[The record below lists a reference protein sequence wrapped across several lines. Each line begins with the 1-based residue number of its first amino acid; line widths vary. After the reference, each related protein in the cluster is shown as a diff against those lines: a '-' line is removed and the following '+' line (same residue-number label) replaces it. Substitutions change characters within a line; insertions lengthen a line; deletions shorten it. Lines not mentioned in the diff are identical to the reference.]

1 MNRLNSFMSYK
12 HNNLMAMRQN
22 YWDDESSTIQA
33 EKQFLRNM
41 LIEEGIFKDAT
52 LDDTKYFFFTLP
64 SIIIVKAHALGFHHS
79 HVKHMLIKYI
89 HMNRAALMRK
99 STLKIQF
106 KV

>member
-1 MNRLNSFMSYK
+1 MSYK

-22 YWDDESSTIQA
+22 YWDDESSPTVQE
-33 EKQFLRNM
+33 EKIFLRNT
-41 LIEEGIFKDAT
+41 LIEEGIFKNAT

-79 HVKHMLIKYI
+79 HLKRMLIAHI
-89 HMNRAALMRK
+89 HTNRAALMRK

-106 KV
+106 RI

>member
-1 MNRLNSFMSYK
+1 MSYK

-22 YWDDESSTIQA
+22 YWDDESSPTVQE
-33 EKQFLRNM
+33 EKIFLRNT

-79 HVKHMLIKYI
+79 HVKRMLIVHI
-89 HMNRAALMRK
+89 HTNRAALMRK

-106 KV
+106 RT

>member
-1 MNRLNSFMSYK
+1 MSYK

-33 EKQFLRNM
+33 EKKFLRDT

-52 LDDTKYFFFTLP
+52 LEDTKYFFFTLP

-79 HVKHMLIKYI
+79 YVKRMLIKHI
-89 HMNRAALMRK
+89 HTNRAALMRK
-99 STLKIQF
+99 SSLKIQF
-106 KV
+106 KI